1 MRLVIQRV
9 SQAQVEVE
17 GRICG
22 SIQRGYLVFFGVGKE
37 DTKAHVDKYMEKMAN
52 LRIMEDEEGKTNQ
65 SLKDVGGSVLL
76 VSQFTLYANCKKG
89 NRPSFTQSGDP
100 VQAEELYDYAIEKAK
115 TLILK
120 VETGVFGAHMKIS
133 LVNDGPFTIVL
144 DEDIMGKV

>member
-89 NRPSFTQSGDP
+89 NRPSFTKAASIEKGK
-100 VQAEELYDYAIEKAK
+100 ELYLKTVDYAVKSYDKDRIK
-115 TLILK
+115 
-120 VETGVFGAHMKIS
+120 TGVFQAHMEVEYI
-133 LVNDGPFTIVL
+133 NDGPITILL
-144 DEDIMGKV
+144 DSEKKF